1 MTGETKMTPM
11 PFSAC
16 PGPVFDLVRPECWA
30 GGVIFA
36 SPHSG
41 RDYPAWFLSESVL
54 DPHVLRSSEDAF
66 IDRLIAPAAAAGA
79 VTLAARVPRCIVDLN
94 RGAHELDPAVVL
106 GAAEGP
112 ADPRIR
118 SGLGVIPR
126 VVARG
131 RAIRHGKL
139 TSAEAARRIDRFWRP
154 YHASLEALMAE
165 AVARHGRA
173 ILIDVHSMPREA
185 LSHLP
190 GPRPDIVLGD
200 RNGASAAPWVT
211 EGVQRALVA
220 AGFGVRR
227 NSPFAGAHVAA
238 AYGRPRAGRHVVQVE
253 IDRSLYMD
261 EAAIL
266 PHSGYAGLA
275 ARLARVFA
283 PLAKLSPTGDGMPVA
298 AE

>member
-1 MTGETKMTPM
+1 MPSTPD
-11 PFSAC
+11 PAC
-16 PGPVFDLVRPECWA
+16 PEPLFDLVRPERWV

-41 RDYPAWFLSESVL
+41 CDYPAWFLSESVL

-66 IDRLIAPAAAAGA
+66 IDRMIAPAVAAGA

-94 RGAHELDPAVVL
+94 RGADELDPAVVQ
-106 GAAEGP
+106 GAGSSSS
-112 ADPRIR
+112 DPRIR

-126 VVARG
+126 VVAQG
-131 RAIRHGKL
+131 RAIRRGKL
-139 TSAEAARRIDRFWRP
+139 TPAEAAQRIDRFWRP
-154 YHASLEALMAE
+154 YHAALESLVQE
-165 AVARHGRA
+165 AVACHGRA
-173 ILIDVHSMPREA
+173 VLIDVHSMPREA
-185 LSHLP
+185 LAHLQ

-211 EGVQRALVA
+211 DGVQRALA
-220 AGFGVRR
+220 TAGFRVRR

-238 AYGRPRAGRHVVQVE
+238 AYGRPQQSRHVVQVE

-261 EAAIL
+261 ETTIR

-283 PLAKLSPTGDGMPVA
+283 VLAQMGPAGDGMPMA

>member
-1 MTGETKMTPM
+1 MTPNHD
-11 PFSAC
+11 PA
-16 PGPVFDLVRPECWA
+16 GPEPLFELVRPDCWA

-41 RDYPAWFLSESVL
+41 RDYPEWFLSESVL

-66 IDRLIAPAAAAGA
+66 IDRLIAPAVAAGA
-79 VTLAARVPRCIVDLN
+79 VTLVARVPRCIVDLN
-94 RGAHELDPAVVL
+94 RGADELDPAVVQ
-106 GAAEGP
+106 GAGATSP
-112 ADPRIR
+112 DPRIR

-126 VVARG
+126 VVAQG
-131 RAIRHGKL
+131 RVIRRGKL

-154 YHASLEALMAE
+154 YHATLGALMDE

-185 LSHLP
+185 LSHLQ

-200 RNGASAAPWVT
+200 RNGASAAPAVSD
-211 EGVQRALVA
+211 GVHRALAA
-220 AGFGVRR
+220 AGFSVRR

-238 AYGRPRAGRHVVQVE
+238 AYGRPQRARHVVQIE

-261 EAAIL
+261 EATIR

-283 PLAKLSPTGDGMPVA
+283 ALARMRDAGDGLPMA